1 MWQPIPAPAGLDP
14 TAGAANGRTSEA
26 TDDGRNGR
34 QAGSAGRVS
43 AAVLLVHSPQTVFI
57 APRTPPTHPPS
68 RNTHTDAH
76 TKGRVLQKCCL
87 KWEILPH
94 INRKKI
100 KTISEQI
107 FSTLKWHTSISLL
120 ARWMMDQAPSLLI
133 HFQYVI
139 VLHNQLA
146 IVSLIISL
154 TMLSLAS
161 SVLTRKRK

>member
-14 TAGAANGRTSEA
+14 TAGAANARTSEA
-26 TDDGRNGR
+26 ADDGR

-43 AAVLLVHSPQTVFI
+43 AVVLLVHSPQTVFI
-57 APRTPPTHPPS
+57 APRTQPTHPPS
-68 RNTHTDAH
+68 RNTHTDEH

-87 KWEILPH
+87 KWEIMPH
-94 INRKKI
+94 IDRKKI

-107 FSTLKWHTSISLL
+107 SLTLKWHTSISLL
-120 ARWMMDQAPSLLI
+120 GRWMMDQAPSLLI
-133 HFQYVI
+133 HFQYVV

-154 TMLSLAS
+154 TM
-161 SVLTRKRK
+161 